1 MKDRLNSIR
10 FRLLLTM
17 MVTGLVP
24 LVIMLVTTRTLLNR
38 SIFQSEE
45 EKVSDISRQLA
56 LHIGEVMDRAARDLE
71 SLKTNPFLSNP
82 EGSRET
88 KLGEMHRLVGVH
100 EIFTDISLYD
110 AKGFLLET
118 TTDENQPSFKEY
130 STWFQEALDGDTVI
144 SHPRRRIGEE
154 GLFLTVYMPVLTS
167 GEIREVIK
175 ARLSFNRVMSLL
187 EGVKVG
193 DAGVVVLLDAWGN
206 MISGPGTLDGSDK
219 FDDRYSIDYW
229 ASDSVG
235 QYQDL
240 SGIEFL
246 YSSRILPSSATQV
259 DSPWVLL
266 VMKPMQ
272 EVRAVLVQAQFTLAA
287 AALGMMLV
295 AAGSGL
301 VLSRH
306 FSRPLEKLGHA
317 ARLVAAGN
325 LSIRAETGGSEEM
338 DQLASSFNLMVE
350 ELGEHR
356 DGLEKLVL
364 SRTESLRRSQSELER
379 TSARLQAAIDSTNNG
394 FLVENLEGDVALV
407 NQLFLDLVG
416 VPQESLIS
424 NTADGILQVF
434 ARCGEIPDGGFEG
447 WEVLRR
453 QGKTIDCE
461 VTLSEPTNRV
471 LHVYSS
477 PIYDRRGKLVGRVWN
492 TQDLTQQRE
501 LEDSLRQSQK
511 MEAIGQLAGGVAHDF
526 NNLLT
531 GILGNLALVSGEMER
546 EQESSDLIQN
556 LNLAIKAGER
566 AAELV
571 RQLLG
576 FSRRSKMDLK
586 PCDANIVLDE
596 VRDILMATIDRRV
609 RIALDL
615 EESPWKVMADL
626 GLLSQVIMNMG
637 VNAKDAMPKGGTL
650 HLRSRNRFISVKE
663 SRIHA
668 DAAPGDYL
676 CLTVEDNGEGIPLEV
691 QKRIFEPFFTTKGPG
706 KGTGLGLATSFG
718 IVKQLGGWIEMD
730 SRPGEGT
737 RFDIYL
743 PRSAAAEA
751 QPVLVESA
759 VKTLEA
765 NGPGVGCTETILII
779 DDEDVVR
786 HVARTL
792 LRRLGY
798 HVIEARDGI
807 EGLAAHEAHR
817 DSIDLVLL
825 DLSMPNLSGRE
836 TFRCLRERDSGVP
849 VLICSGYL
857 VDLNEFT
864 EECGACPNGFVQ
876 KPYRF
881 EDISATIR
889 KVLDTADRAA

>member
-1 MKDRLNSIR
+1 MNGRLNTIR
-10 FRLLLTM
+10 YRLLLTM
-17 MVTGLVP
+17 VVTGLVP
-24 LVIMLVTTRTLLNR
+24 LVIMLVTTRTVLNR
-38 SIFQSEE
+38 SIMKSEE
-45 EKVSDISRQLA
+45 EKVSDISRQLS

-71 SLKTNPFLSNP
+71 SLKTNPFLSNHG
-82 EGSRET
+82 ESRDA
-88 KLGEMHRLVGVH
+88 KMREMHRLVGVH

-110 AKGFLLET
+110 ADGFLLET
-118 TTDENQPSFKEY
+118 TTEENQPSFKEY
-130 STWFQEALDGDTVI
+130 STWFQQALGGETVI
-144 SHPRRRIGEE
+144 SHPRRRIGED

-167 GEIREVIK
+167 GDIQEVIK
-175 ARLSFNRVMSLL
+175 ARLSFSRVMSLL
-187 EGVKVG
+187 DGVKVG
-193 DAGVVVLLDAWGN
+193 DDGAVALLDAWGN
-206 MISGPGTLDGSDK
+206 LISGPGTSDGSQK
-219 FDDRYSIDYW
+219 FDDRYSLDFW
-229 ASDSVG
+229 ASGPVG
-235 QYQDL
+235 KYEDR
-240 SGIEFL
+240 GGNEFL
-246 YSSRILPSSATQV
+246 YSSRILPSSATHV

-266 VMKPMQ
+266 VMKPMR
-272 EVRAVLVQAQFTLAA
+272 EVRAVLVQAQFTLAV
-287 AALGMMLV
+287 AALGMMGV
-295 AAGSGL
+295 AAFSGL
-301 VLSRH
+301 VLSRR
-306 FSRPLEKLGHA
+306 FSQPLERLGHT
-317 ARLVAAGN
+317 ARLVAGGN
-325 LSIRAETGGSEEM
+325 LSIRAESGGSEEM
-338 DQLASSFNLMVE
+338 NQLATSFNLMVE
-350 ELGEHR
+350 ELAEHR

-407 NQLFLDLVG
+407 NQLFLDLIG
-416 VPQESLIS
+416 VSLDLHAPVS
-424 NTADGILQVF
+424 ADGLLRIF
-434 ARCGEIPDGGFEG
+434 DRNGEIPGGGFDE
-447 WEVLRR
+447 WSQSRR

-477 PIYDRRGKLVGRVWN
+477 PIHDRRGKLVGRVWN
-492 TQDLTQQRE
+492 TQDLTEQRE

-531 GILGNLALVSGEMER
+531 GILGNLSLLSTEMER
-546 EQESSDLIQN
+546 EGHGVDSKQN
-556 LNLAIKAGER
+556 LALAIKAGER

-586 PCDANIVLDE
+586 ACDSNIVLGE
-596 VRDILMATIDRRV
+596 VRDLLLATIDRTV
-609 RIALDL
+609 QIELDL
-615 EESPWKVMADL
+615 EPSPWKVMADL

-637 VNAKDAMPKGGTL
+637 VNAKDAMPHGGSL
-650 HLRSRNRFISVKE
+650 HLRSSNRHISVDD
-663 SRIHA
+663 SRYHA
-668 DAAPGDYL
+668 DAAPGDYV

-730 SRPGEGT
+730 SRPGTGT

-751 QPVLVESA
+751 QPELAERA
-759 VKTLEA
+759 VI
-765 NGPGVGCTETILII
+765 NGAGIAPVSGCNETILII

-792 LRRLGY
+792 LMRLGY
-798 HVIEARDGI
+798 QVIEARDGI
-807 EGLAAHEAHR
+807 EGLAAHEEHGEA
-817 DSIDLVLL
+817 IDLVLL

-836 TFRCLRERDSGVP
+836 TFRRLRERDSGVP

-881 EDISATIR
+881 DDMSDTIR
-889 KVLDTADRAA
+889 RVLDKEARAA